1 MGATPDSGKGNAVL
15 GIDAAWTAHQPSG
28 IALVQRTTAGW
39 SCLAVAASYKAF
51 LAQASGETWDSEQK
65 ATGSRPNPAALL
77 EASKQLS
84 GAEVSCVSV
93 DMPLATTPITSRR
106 AADTAISSR
115 FGRKGCAVH
124 SPSAERPGAIADQLR
139 ADFADRGVPLHTN
152 RSEQATPAL
161 IECYPHVA
169 LLALLRR
176 DYRVPYKVSRSGQ
189 YWKTEQLSR
198 HERIGRLLDQF
209 RAIKTGLDDHI
220 SGIPELIPEPAEV
233 TTLASL
239 KPVEDMLDGLI
250 CAWVGIEH
258 LSGRTVGLGDETAA
272 IWVPA
277 RPIRGTDTKADPNR
291 QLGWTQSRQAE
302 QDQSHDDVLIN
313 GAQAH
318 KEICHSVHP
327 STAYAVIS

>member
-1 MGATPDSGKGNAVL
+1 MAGSSNPNNGPCIL

-39 SCLAVAASYKAF
+39 SCLAVAPSYEAF
-51 LAQASGETWDSEQK
+51 IAQASSQPWDPQQK
-65 ATGSRPNPAALL
+65 AIGSRPDPAALL
-77 EASKQLS
+77 KASKQLA

-115 FGRKGCAVH
+115 FGPRGCAVH

-139 ADFADRGVPLHTN
+139 ADFAALGYPLHT
-152 RSEQATPAL
+152 SGSDQAGPAL

-169 LLALLRR
+169 LLALLKC
-176 DYRVPYKVSRSGQ
+176 DYRLPYKVSRSAQ
-189 YWKTEQLSR
+189 YWKAEQLSR
-198 HERIGRLLDQF
+198 PERMARLLEQF
-209 RAIKTGLDDHI
+209 QAIKTGLDAPI
-220 SGIPELIPEPAEV
+220 SSIPAFIPEPAEV

-258 LSGRTVGLGDETAA
+258 LEDRTVGLGDHTAA
-272 IWVPA
+272 IWVP
-277 RPIRGTDTKADPNR
+277 
-291 QLGWTQSRQAE
+291 Q
-302 QDQSHDDVLIN
+302 VLV
-313 GAQAH
+313 
-318 KEICHSVHP
+318 S
-327 STAYAVIS
+327 S

>member
-1 MGATPDSGKGNAVL
+1 MGETPDSDKGNAVL

-28 IALVQRTTAGW
+28 IALLQNTAHGW
-39 SCLAVAASYKAF
+39 SCLAIAPSYDSF
-51 LAQASGETWDSEQK
+51 LAQASGAPWDPEQK

-77 EASKQLS
+77 QASRQLS
-84 GAEVSCVSV
+84 GAEISCVSV

-115 FGRKGCAVH
+115 YGRRGCAVH
-124 SPSAERPGAIADQLR
+124 SPSAERPGSIADQLR
-139 ADFADRGVPLHTN
+139 ANFAALGVPLHT
-152 RSEQATPAL
+152 SGSDLTEPAL

-169 LLALLRR
+169 LLALLKR

-189 YWKTEQLSR
+189 YWKAEQLSR
-198 HERIGRLLDQF
+198 HERIERLLDQF

-250 CAWVGIEH
+250 CAWIGIEH
-258 LSGRTVGLGDETAA
+258 LGGRTIGLGDQTAA
-272 IWVPA
+272 IWIP
-277 RPIRGTDTKADPNR
+277 
-291 QLGWTQSRQAE
+291 QS
-302 QDQSHDDVLIN
+302 LISSN
-313 GAQAH
+313 
-318 KEICHSVHP
+318 
-327 STAYAVIS
+327 T